1 MEKGFLLITW
11 MLSSF
16 LKIPSIHHPLHS
28 FKICILE
35 VDVVAVPLYSSVQ
48 LVGCNLAFF
57 KTYTVR
63 VP

>member
-1 MEKGFLLITW
+1 